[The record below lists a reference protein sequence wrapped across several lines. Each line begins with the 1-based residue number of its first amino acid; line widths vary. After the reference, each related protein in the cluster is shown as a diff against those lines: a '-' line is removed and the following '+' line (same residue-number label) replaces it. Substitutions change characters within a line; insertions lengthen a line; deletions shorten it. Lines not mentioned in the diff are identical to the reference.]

1 MDVTTIDVTNAQ
13 GSDTFPLQSNDPYV
27 MVETLASQTIRSV
40 KNTNV
45 LEDAFYEYE
54 VDKGSVIEEAVIKMA
69 EKQAFDKDDYSRAPK
84 DADVLV
90 KYFNNYETAQYQT
103 TTRLNDV
110 RKILKEDGNADTVVA
125 QIIDTITQGEDNADF
140 EAKRDAILNNDN
152 LIDYSTIIGG
162 DPASMKGVIF
172 AMRNAYDHLKSN
184 NADLTKVAYK
194 SSTPVDD
201 IRIVIPDV
209 VMNLI
214 DVVELA
220 NIFNLSK
227 EEIFGKIIVCPVSD
241 FDNKYKVVV
250 YDRKAFGRATRLYEY
265 TQERIAKGL
274 YYNHYLTTERA
285 YFYNGLFKATSIDCT
300 KACESALANL
310 ISQE

>member
-1 MDVTTIDVTNAQ
+1 MDVTTIDVTTQQ

-27 MVETLASQTIRSV
+27 MVESIASQSIRSA
-40 KNTNV
+40 KNANA
-45 LEDAFYEYE
+45 LEDAFYDYE
-54 VDKGSVIEEAVIKMA
+54 VDKGTVIEEAVVKMA

-84 DADVLV
+84 DAEVLV

-103 TTRLNDV
+103 TTRPNDV
-110 RKILKEDGNADTVVA
+110 RKVLKEDGNVDSVVA
-125 QIIDTITQGEDNADF
+125 QIIDSVTQGEDNFDF
-140 EAKRDAILNNDN
+140 ETKRKAILSNEN
-152 LIDYSTIIGG
+152 LIDYATILGG
-162 DPASMKGVIF
+162 NPASMKGVIF

-184 NADLTKVAYK
+184 NSDLTKVNYK
-194 SSTPVDD
+194 SATPVDD

-209 VMNLI
+209 VMNLV

-250 YDRKAFGRATRLYEY
+250 YDRKAFGRATRLFEY
-265 TQERIAKGL
+265 TQERVAKGL
-274 YYNHYLTTERA
+274 FYNHYLTTERA
-285 YFYNGLFKATSIDCT
+285 YFYNGLFKATTIDCT

-310 ISQE
+310 IEQE